1 MKNKINLSFEK
12 WFEKNKA
19 MLCAIPAP
27 YNAYKTV
34 WEALLK
40 IINTGTP
47 QGEEIKNCPFCD
59 SVSVK
64 AKSKHGSI
72 HFWTECN
79 AKIIEHAGREC
90 LDLSK
95 KKTQSRHGIAAQNRN
110 RK

>member
-72 HFWTECN
+72 HYGVQCQNYEACGARVFGFIKETD
-79 AKIIEHAGREC
+79 AIEAW
-90 LDLSK
+90 
-95 KKTQSRHGIAAQNRN
+95 NR
-110 RK
+110 RIESQ